1 MFLII
6 VDIIFVLRVR
16 SSVRLQLSFLIQLY
30 YIKIIS
36 ASARAPVSIQIVWLF
51 RAQCSPD
58 GAQGTMWALFR
69 TEGYPDHLSSF
80 GSTLKP
86 FLPYGFPA
94 TALISESFRNNHPI
108 ETGFHSEWLRYN
120 PKGPRGPIP
129 PRAPK
134 APLGTLGYPG
144 VPLGP
149 LGPTPRDRHL
159 VEATERRLESLVA
172 ERLYRREDTGSA
184 ACA

>member
-1 MFLII
+1 MVRFGTNCFGY
-6 VDIIFVLRVR
+6 FV
-16 SSVRLQLSFLIQLY
+16 
-30 YIKIIS
+30 
-36 ASARAPVSIQIVWLF
+36 ANAAHAPSGHYFGPKTTLTQ
-51 RAQCSPD
+51 
-58 GAQGTMWALFR
+58 GHQGTLKHF
-69 TEGYPDHLSSF
+69 LSD
-80 GSTLKP
+80 
-86 FLPYGFPA
+86 GFPA
-94 TALISESFRNNHPI
+94 TVLISESFRNNHPI
-108 ETGFHSEWLRYN
+108 ETGFQSEWLRYN

-134 APLGTLGYPG
+134 APFGTLGHPG

-149 LGPTPRDRHL
+149 LGPTPRDRNL

>member
-1 MFLII
+1 M
-6 VDIIFVLRVR
+6 
-16 SSVRLQLSFLIQLY
+16 
-30 YIKIIS
+30 
-36 ASARAPVSIQIVWLF
+36 SIQIVWLF

-86 FLPYGFPA
+86 FLPYGYPA

-120 PKGPRGPIP
+120 PKEPCGPIMAHP
-129 PRAPK
+129 PSAPK
-134 APLGTLGYPG
+134 APLGTLGHPG
-144 VPLGP
+144 VPLGKGT
-149 LGPTPRDRHL
+149 LGSTPRDRHL
-159 VEATERRLESLVA
+159 VGATERRLESLVA

>member
-1 MFLII
+1 MFSFNVIFDHFKSTAAQATEWSVSVQII
-6 VDIIFVLRVR
+6 
-16 SSVRLQLSFLIQLY
+16 
-30 YIKIIS
+30 
-36 ASARAPVSIQIVWLF
+36 WLF

-69 TEGYPDHLSSF
+69 TQGHPDV
-80 GSTLKP
+80 LKQFWWHFEP
-86 FLPYGFPA
+86 FPFRRLA
-94 TALISESFRNNHPI
+94 TAFISEWFRNNRPL
-108 ETGFHSEWLRYN
+108 ETAFHSEWLRYN